1 MVSTNVRYFSKLGE
15 LENIVNMKRTEC
27 VELQEHLNEMTMKC
41 DQLLSDLQT
50 SNASHMIQQQE
61 IR

>member
-1 MVSTNVRYFSKLGE
+1 M
-15 LENIVNMKRTEC
+15 NMKRSEC
-27 VELQEHLNEMTMKC
+27 MELQEHLNEMTMKC

>member
-1 MVSTNVRYFSKLGE
+1 
-15 LENIVNMKRTEC
+15 MKRSEC

-41 DQLLSDLQT
+41 DQLLGDLHT